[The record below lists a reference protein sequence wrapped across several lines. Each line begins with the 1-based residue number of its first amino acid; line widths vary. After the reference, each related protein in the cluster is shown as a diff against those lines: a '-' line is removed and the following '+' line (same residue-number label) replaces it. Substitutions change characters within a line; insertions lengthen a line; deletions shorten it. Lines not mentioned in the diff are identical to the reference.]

1 MSSSFATRR
10 DSSMFKRVLLR
21 VAIKISLLRTKA
33 YLERQNTDEGFLK
46 SKVWFK
52 LGHHIL
58 NGGSLKPVQ
67 ALSFK
72 LSIFHTK
79 SRKSVNR
86 KPERFG
92 DEAKHHIAEM
102 TTKHVLYLSLVF
114 YRPSPDYFLR
124 LFWIVPQEYLE
135 ITEKIFAA
143 QIVVSFLYPLA
154 LHRS

>member
-10 DSSMFKRVLLR
+10 DSSMFKRILLR
-21 VAIKISLLRTKA
+21 LTIKISLLRTKA

-79 SRKSVNR
+79 SRKSANR

-102 TTKHVLYLSLVF
+102 TTKHVLYFSLVF
-114 YRPSPDYFLR
+114 YRPGPHYFLDC
-124 LFWIVPQEYLE
+124 FE
-135 ITEKIFAA
+135 
-143 QIVVSFLYPLA
+143 LYPKSTL
-154 LHRS
+154 RSLRRSLLPKLL

>member
-1 MSSSFATRR
+1 MSSSFAARR

-67 ALSFK
+67 ALSLK
-72 LSIFHTK
+72 LSIFYTK

-102 TTKHVLYLSLVF
+102 TTKHVLYFSLVF
-114 YRPSPDYFLR
+114 YRPGPQYFLDYF
-124 LFWIVPQEYLE
+124 E
-135 ITEKIFAA
+135 
-143 QIVVSFLYPLA
+143 LYPKSTL
-154 LHRS
+154 RSLRRSLLPKLL